1 MLHCS
6 SCRTFLPFETSV
18 SPRFEKNG
26 LEGWFLPPDF
36 RGGSTVEQVLGPV
49 GCTTVAWC
57 PVALGDPANQLRGAQ
72 REGGEIDP
80 TVLEP
85 LGAESKG
92 YGGMVVVCVRLLFV
106 RTR

>member
-1 MLHCS
+1 MVPAAGFPWGFK
-6 SCRTFLPFETSV
+6 R
-18 SPRFEKNG
+18 
-26 LEGWFLPPDF
+26 
-36 RGGSTVEQVLGPV
+36 EQVLGPV

-85 LGAESKG
+85 LGAEKLR
-92 YGGMVVVCVRLLFV
+92 YLLGHIEAAKN
-106 RTR
+106 RQKTHT